1 VKNILSL
8 NFEEARLFLLK
19 HESYVNIDLPP
30 YIKFDNLFDQIS
42 KILGRKNF
50 MSIKNSNPD
59 SFEDVNYKLFHNKN
73 GKYDWRRFEL
83 IHPFLYVSLVNEIT
97 KYDNWEL
104 IRKRF
109 KKIESRSVVEC
120 MSLPVVLSQTNQI
133 RLSKSQTGGGR

>member
-1 VKNILSL
+1 MKNILSL

-30 YIKFDNLFDQIS
+30 YIKFGDLLDQIS
-42 KILGRKNF
+42 KILDRKNF
-50 MSIKNSNPD
+50 TSIKTSHPD

-97 KYDNWEL
+97 KYKNWKL
-104 IRKRF
+104 IKKNLEKIDRKALLN
-109 KKIESRSVVEC
+109 V
-120 MSLPVVLSQTNQI
+120 
-133 RLSKSQTGGGR
+133 